1 MTGLE
6 PFPSNYESPKQ
17 GQYMFPLMYR
27 SSGDKIL
34 LWEWKWNEEKSL
46 PMMHNIKFKAEEEG
60 TEG

>member
-1 MTGLE
+1 
-6 PFPSNYESPKQ
+6 
-17 GQYMFPLMYR
+17 MYR